1 MVLISR
7 LPLLLLLPALTL
19 LANESPPKEQVK
31 IEGLLK
37 PYQEVRLASRAQ
49 GVIQFVVEEGTELKK
64 SEVALRLEDSMEQ
77 LQLAQQTKV
86 VEMREFENAAST
98 ALGKSDA
105 ISRIEAMEKSINLE
119 VAKIL
124 QGQAQ
129 ELLDR
134 RTVRAPFSGVIT
146 ERLRSVGE
154 AVDEFTPVLT
164 FVQIDQLAFETFLPA
179 DYITQIHAG
188 DNITL
193 YFPIFPDKS
202 FAGTVERVSPVVN
215 PASAEFKVRILVP
228 NPARVLRAGLPGFFY
243 LTPPATDSI
252 VTSLPGNQP

>member
-7 LPLLLLLPALTL
+7 LALLLLVPTLTL
-19 LANESPPKEQVK
+19 GAEEPPPNQQVK

-49 GVIQFVVEEGTELKK
+49 GVIQFVVEEGTELKE

-124 QGQAQ
+124 HGQAK

-146 ERLRSVGE
+146 ERIRSVGE
-154 AVDEFTPVLT
+154 AVDEFIPVLT

-188 DNITL
+188 DKVTL
-193 YFPIFPDKS
+193 HFPIFPEKS
-202 FAGTVERVSPVVN
+202 FVASVERVSPVVN

-228 NPARVLRAGLPGFFY
+228 NPDRILRAGLPGFFY
-243 LTPPATDSI
+243 LTPPPTDAV
-252 VTSLPGNQP
+252 VTSPPGNQP